1 MTKLQ
6 YLDLWGSQISNEGA
20 AILNVFPMLSFLNLA
35 WTEVTELPNL
45 STLTCLNMSHC
56 RVRSLF
62 EGHGDKASLTKLIL
76 AGASYVDVSKAFLH
90 VATSSLSFLDL
101 SNSNFDGFCLLSH
114 MYALEHLDLSATL
127 IDDNS
132 VEIIA
137 CIGAKLRSLILD
149 GTGVTAAGVGILAGN
164 VPTLQNISL
173 SRTPADDLAISYIS
187 MIPSLKVI
195 NLSKT
200 NVNGMTLPP
209 VLEAP
214 IAFLDLLI
222 SYY

>member
-1 MTKLQ
+1 M
-6 YLDLWGSQISNEGA
+6 SNCH
-20 AILNVFPMLSFLNLA
+20 V
-35 WTEVTELPNL
+35 
-45 STLTCLNMSHC
+45 H
-56 RVRSLF
+56 SLF

-209 VLEAP
+209 VLELLLHF
-214 IAFLDLLI
+214 IDLLI
-222 SYY
+222 STISNLESTTPHILPYIPCFSDHYPACLQGGS